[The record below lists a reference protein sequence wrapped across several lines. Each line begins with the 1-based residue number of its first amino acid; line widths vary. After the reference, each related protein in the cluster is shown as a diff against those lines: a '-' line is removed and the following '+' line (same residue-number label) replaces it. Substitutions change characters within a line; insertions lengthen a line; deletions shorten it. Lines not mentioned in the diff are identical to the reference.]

1 MNLSSVPL
9 TSCQTF
15 PLCRIISLHP
25 LFFYLELS
33 FIFPSIPSIL
43 SFSHLYLPPTHS
55 YLSPHLSAPSSLSL
69 HRALFPPLMQQ
80 LELAFS
86 IKGRLQPVHEHLNR
100 PTRRERKNEKKE
112 KKKEKQT
119 ERRAKGASRLVVS
132 PNAYFI
138 ESTQPSLDNHL
149 EGSYTRFLWESNRPP
164 GLHLD

>member
-69 HRALFPPLMQQ
+69 HRALFPPLTQQ

-119 ERRAKGASRLVVS
+119 ERRAKGASRCFTECIFHRIDATLS
-132 PNAYFI
+132 RQSSRGILHKISLGI
-138 ESTQPSLDNHL
+138 EQASGSTS
-149 EGSYTRFLWESNRPP
+149 
-164 GLHLD
+164 